1 MANVSF
7 FLSIFFIGILVGSIS
22 NLCVVR
28 WHDRQPF
35 FKTGARCETCG
46 HSLKWYERCAV
57 FSYLFFKGKHSC
69 CNDRIPL
76 QNLFVEILTGLI
88 FLVIYITKGFT
99 AESMVLMFVS
109 WMYIVATVSDVNY
122 REIPDELVMIAAPV
136 IVLLVALGINTYLD
150 ALFGLLPSIS
160 IVFLMLILSLFM
172 GDGAMEGIGGG
183 DIKFLIAVGGVMGID
198 FLIPMIFIASCMSVL
213 IYGAYIVED
222 LITHNRTYIPMMV
235 GFSSAFILM
244 LLMHYTSSTSFDIL
258 TLFENMYFTK
268 IS

>member
-1 MANVSF
+1 MTF
-7 FLSIFFIGILVGSIS
+7 FFILFVGILVGSIS
-22 NLCVVR
+22 NICIAR

-57 FSYLFFKGKHSC
+57 FSYLFFKGKHSY

-76 QNLFVEILTGLI
+76 QNLFVEILTALT
-88 FLVIYITKGFT
+88 FLAIYITKGFT

-109 WMYIVATVSDVNY
+109 WMYVVATVSDVNY
-122 REIPDELVMIAAPV
+122 REIPDELVIIAAPV
-136 IVLLVALGINTYLD
+136 MVLLVALDINTYTETL
-150 ALFGLLPSIS
+150 LGLLPSIS
-160 IVFLMLILSLFM
+160 IIFLMLVFSMIM
-172 GDGAMEGIGGG
+172 GDGVLEGIGGG
-183 DIKFLIAVGGVMGID
+183 DIKFLLAVGGIMGIG

-222 LITHNRTYIPMMV
+222 SITHNRTYIPMMI

>member
-1 MANVSF
+1 MTF
-7 FLSIFFIGILVGSIS
+7 FFILFVGILVGSIS
-22 NLCVVR
+22 NTCIAR

-35 FKTGARCETCG
+35 FKTGGRCETCG

-57 FSYLFFKGKHSC
+57 FSYLFFKGKHSY

-76 QNLFVEILTGLI
+76 QNLFVEILTALT
-88 FLVIYITKGFT
+88 FLAIYITKGFT

-109 WMYIVATVSDVNY
+109 WMYVVATVSDVNY
-122 REIPDELVMIAAPV
+122 REIPDELVIIAAPV
-136 IVLLVALGINTYLD
+136 MVLLVALDINTYMETL
-150 ALFGLLPSIS
+150 LGLLPSIS

-172 GDGAMEGIGGG
+172 GDGVMEGIGGG

-222 LITHNRTYIPMMV
+222 SVTHNRTYIPMMV